1 MVELSGGELGEV
13 MDVLR
18 GNGLERMS
26 KSTLSKV
33 VTVCSRYLDTVLR
46 ESSLFLDSRE
56 V

>member
-33 VTVCSRYLDTVLR
+33 VTVCSIYLDTVLR
-46 ESSLFLDSRE
+46 ESNLFLDNRE